1 MRSTPWASL
10 QKHLASA
17 WRLVSRRIAGWYR
30 RSLGRFHPLAQAGL
44 ILGALLSAG
53 LLFVG
58 LLALLV
64 YTGLTGPLPT
74 YGELANIRN
83 YTASEVYDANGI
95 LLGKYYVEN
104 RINAD
109 FEEITP
115 EIVQALVAT
124 EDARFYE
131 HHGIDL
137 RATARVF
144 FKTVLLM
151 DRSGGGGSTISQQLA
166 KNLYP
171 RRAYLLFSI
180 PINKLREML
189 TARRLEKTYSK
200 EEILRLYLNTVPFG
214 GNLYGIKVAAN
225 RFFNKPPQE
234 LQLEEIAVLVGMLK
248 ANTYYN
254 PQRFPQRARRRRN
267 IVLGQM
273 AKYDYLEASLLDSL
287 RQLPLELDYQ
297 PEGHDEGLATY
308 FREYLRL
315 QLEDM
320 LRDYR
325 KPDGKPYNLYTDGL
339 KIYTTL
345 DAGLQ
350 RYAEQALDEEMAR
363 VQQAFEKD
371 WAKRTKPWERE
382 KALKKQVEKLPAY
395 RRLLAEGGRP
405 EAAWQA
411 LQAPRE
417 MFVFDWQAEKRERK
431 VQYSSLDS
439 LRHYFSLLR
448 AGLLSVE
455 PQTGLI
461 RAWVGGIDHKYI
473 QYDHVLAKRQVGST
487 FKPVVY
493 AQALRSGVFPCEYI
507 ENKPVSLANYQDW
520 SPRNSN
526 GEYGGVYS
534 MEGALSESVNTIAV
548 ELLMK
553 GGIEETARLAEQLG
567 IRSRIRRVPAIALGA
582 VEASLREMV
591 TVYSAFANG
600 GKRPELHYLD
610 RIATAEGRP
619 LVEFERPRPRDF
631 VPVLEPETAAMVSRM
646 LKTVVDSGTA
656 RRLRYGFGLYGPV
669 AGKTGTTQN
678 QSDGWFLGYT
688 PRLLTGVW
696 VGAENP
702 GIHFRTL
709 YRGQGASTALPI
721 WGRYMKKVRAD
732 RTYRNLFYGQLDL
745 PNDSL
750 QQLMACPPYLP
761 EMPLLAGM
769 WDLYRE
775 NPALYNQLFRSLK
788 QADSSELQPLE
799 FKPRRPFESQEAYF
813 QRMARYNERLRE
825 REERRMKRKEF
836 WSRLLFGENKNEQ
849 EKPEEQ

>member
-1 MRSTPWASL
+1 M
-10 QKHLASA
+10 ASA
-17 WRLVSRRIAGWYR
+17 WHYFSRWITSLYQ
-30 RSLGRFHPLAQAGL
+30 RSLGRFHPLAQVGL
-44 ILGALLSAG
+44 MLGTLLGAGFLFAG
-53 LLFVG
+53 I
-58 LLALLV
+58 LALLV

-115 EIVQALVAT
+115 EIVHALVAT

-131 HHGIDL
+131 HQGVDF
-137 RATARVF
+137 RAMGRVL

-166 KNLYP
+166 KNLFA
-171 RRAYLLFSI
+171 RRSYWLFST

-214 GNLYGIKVAAN
+214 GNMYGIKVAAN

-234 LQLEEIAVLVGMLK
+234 LRLEEVAVLVGMLK

-254 PQRFPQRARRRRN
+254 PQHFPDRARQRRN

-273 AKYDYLEASLLDSL
+273 VKYDYLEAGLLDSL
-287 RQLPLELDYQ
+287 QQLPLELDYQ

-308 FREYLRL
+308 FREHLRL
-315 QLEDM
+315 KLEQI
-320 LRDYR
+320 LKEYR
-325 KPDGKPYNLYTDGL
+325 KPDGTPYNLYTDGL

-350 RYAEQALDEEMAR
+350 RYAEQALDEQMAK
-363 VQQAFEKD
+363 VQQSFEKD
-371 WAKRTKPWERE
+371 WDQRTKPWERAE
-382 KALKKQVEKLPAY
+382 ALKKYAQNLPAFQE
-395 RRLLAEGGRP
+395 LLEAGQSAED
-405 EAAWQA
+405 AWQK
-411 LQAPRE
+411 LQEPRE
-417 MFVFDWQAEKRERK
+417 MFVFDWRAEKRELK
-431 VQYSSLDS
+431 VRFSSLDS
-439 LRHYFSLLR
+439 LRHYLSLLR
-448 AGLLSVE
+448 AGLLSIE
-455 PQTGLI
+455 PQTGLV
-461 RAWVGGIDHKYI
+461 RAWVGGVDHKYV
-473 QYDHVLAKRQVGST
+473 QYDHVLARRQVGST
-487 FKPVVY
+487 FKPVVF
-493 AQALRSGVFPCEYI
+493 AQALRGGAFPCEYI

-520 SPRNSN
+520 SPRNSD

-534 MEGALSESVNTIAV
+534 MEGALSQSVNTIAV

-553 GGIEETARLAEQLG
+553 GGIEETAELAQQLG
-567 IRSRIRRVPAIALGA
+567 IGGRIRRVPAIALGA
-582 VEASLREMV
+582 VEASLWEMV

-610 RIATAEGRP
+610 RIATADGSP
-619 LVEFERPRPRDF
+619 LVAFERPKPSRFPQVMD
-631 VPVLEPETAAMVSRM
+631 PAEAAMVSRM

-656 RRLRYGFGLYGPV
+656 RRLRYGFGLYGPI
-669 AGKTGTTQN
+669 AGKTGTTQH

-688 PRLLTGVW
+688 PRLVTGVW
-696 VGAENP
+696 VGAETP
-702 GIHFRTL
+702 TIHFRTL
-709 YRGQGASTALPI
+709 YRGQGSSTALPI
-721 WGRYMKKVRAD
+721 WGSYMKKVRGD
-732 RTYRNLFYGQLDL
+732 KSYRNLFYGSLNL

-761 EMPLLAGM
+761 EMPLLAGI

-775 NPALYNQLFRSLK
+775 NPALYNLLFRSLQ
-788 QADSSELQPLE
+788 QADSSELKPLE
-799 FKPRRPFESQEAYF
+799 FKPRRPSESQEAYF
-813 QRMARYNERLRE
+813 QRMAEYNERLRE
-825 REERRMKRKEF
+825 REERRLKRKEV
-836 WSRLLFGENKNEQ
+836 WSRLLFGESRSGED
-849 EKPEEQ
+849 EPEEQ